1 MAEAPLTDKPSQ
13 RSNATVFL
21 GGGRITSALL
31 AGLRL
36 AGYRRPIM
44 VHDRHVKKLRV
55 LKRKFHVEVAPDL
68 AHAIRRAEMLI
79 VAVRP
84 DSVAM
89 LLDDMAP
96 ALSGMSHRP
105 LIVSLAA
112 GVPLQ
117 QLRRQ
122 LGVPARWARAMPS
135 PVSRIRQGLIAVTFD
150 RSATSFDRQRV
161 RRFFENVG
169 SALEVSES
177 KLDIFT
183 AAYSSSHGYHALATL
198 AKAAQAAGLDR
209 KTALTAASHALADG
223 ILCWRESGQSL
234 EDLLHEAA
242 TPGGI
247 AAATIE
253 AMNSAG
259 YEETVLHGLRAGIE
273 RARRNADLPT
283 KGR

>member
-1 MAEAPLTDKPSQ
+1 MAEAPLTDRQSQ
-13 RSNATVFL
+13 RSNATVFV
-21 GGGRITSALL
+21 GGGRITGALL

-36 AGYRRPIM
+36 AGYRGPIM

-55 LKRKFHVEVAPDL
+55 LKREFHIEVAPDL

-84 DSVAM
+84 DSVAK

-96 ALSGMSHRP
+96 TLSGMSRRP

-117 QLRRQ
+117 QLRGQ
-122 LGVPARWARAMPS
+122 LGVPVRWARAMPS
-135 PVSRIRQGLIAVTFD
+135 PVSRIRRGLIAVTFD
-150 RSATSFDRQRV
+150 RSATSFDRKRV

-169 SALEVSES
+169 SVLEVSES

-223 ILCWRESGQSL
+223 ILYWRESGQSL

-259 YEETVLHGLRAGIE
+259 YEETVLQGLRAGIE
-273 RARRNADLPT
+273 RARRNADLPI

>member
-1 MAEAPLTDKPSQ
+1 
-13 RSNATVFL
+13 
-21 GGGRITSALL
+21 
-31 AGLRL
+31 
-36 AGYRRPIM
+36 M
-44 VHDRHVKKLRV
+44 VHDRHVNKLRA
-55 LKRKFHVEVAPDL
+55 LKREFHIEPAPDF
-68 AHAIRRAEMLI
+68 AHAIRSAEMLI

-84 DSVAM
+84 DSVAK

-96 ALSGMSHRP
+96 TLSRMSRRP

-122 LGVPARWARAMPS
+122 LGVPVRWARAMPS
-135 PVSRIRQGLIAVTFD
+135 PVSRIRHGLIAVTFD
-150 RSATSFDRQRV
+150 RGATSFDRQRV

-169 SALEVSES
+169 SVLEVSES

-198 AKAAQAAGLDR
+198 AQAAQAAGLDR

-223 ILCWRESGQSL
+223 ILYWRESGQSL

-273 RARRNADLPT
+273 RARRNADLPI